1 MNSTSRR
8 VSTFLENLSR
18 PSYFVLGVAPFAI
31 LLGWLLPQASTL
43 FQHLGGAGLGVISL
57 PAIPVVISSVTLGAE
72 QLARSARRHSRFNR
86 RLWIALITT
95 CIGATLIAFFCA
107 LAQQPGVLTPE
118 AQVMVGTFIEEKSDP
133 IYINLNQVSTGS
145 GEKNLFDIVL
155 ELIPPSNFFF
165 HTANA
170 EMIKI
175 ILVSAIAGVAMSTIE
190 PARTDTLRNL
200 LESVNSI
207 SKKVLDY
214 ILMISQIV
222 IIFFIASSVS
232 TFNLGLLSSTLTF
245 GVAYVSACM
254 VCLGAAVLVYRWNT
268 KAAVSVNPESPSSV
282 STQERNPVLQ
292 AFTSALTTANSLA
305 TYSLITRNLSARN
318 FNPDQAD
325 TATSINLLIGR
336 TGPIAYVTVAA
347 IFALNFF
354 DLPLSLDV
362 ILKVITISIL
372 FGIATAGLH
381 GVAAIA
387 VMVQGIG
394 DIGIPTQPLLLMLI
408 ALDPLL
414 MFFRS
419 AVSSATAMAA
429 SAYACNNSGM
439 GDLNSS
445 EAAT

>member
-1 MNSTSRR
+1 MKTTLMLRR
-8 VSTFLENLSR
+8 FLENLSR

-31 LLGWLLPQASTL
+31 VLGWLLPQASSA
-43 FQHLGGAGLGVISL
+43 FQHLGLAGLGVISL

-86 RLWIALITT
+86 RLWIALIVT
-95 CIGATLIAFFCA
+95 CLGSALIAFLCA

-118 AQVMVGTFIEEKSDP
+118 AQITVGSFIEEKSDP
-133 IYINLNQVSTGS
+133 IYINLDQSTTIDQD
-145 GEKNLFDIVL
+145 KNVFD
-155 ELIPPSNFFF
+155 LILDLVPPSNFFS
-165 HTANA
+165 HTTHA

-175 ILVSAIAGVAMSTIE
+175 ILASAIAGVSMSTLNPE
-190 PARTDTLRNL
+190 ATSTLRTL
-200 LESVNSI
+200 LEGVNWI
-207 SKKVLDY
+207 AKKVLDY
-214 ILMISQIV
+214 ILLISPIV

-232 TFNLGLLSSTLTF
+232 TFNLGLLSATLTF

-254 VCLGAAVLVYRWNT
+254 VCLGAAIVVYRMNT
-268 KAAVSVNPESPSSV
+268 RVLPSERDSSEQEPDNPK
-282 STQERNPVLQ
+282 NAVLQ
-292 AFTSALTTANSLA
+292 TFTSALTTANSLA
-305 TYSLITRNLSARN
+305 TYSLITRILRAHR
-318 FNPDQAD
+318 FDQDEAD

-354 DLPLSLDV
+354 GLPLSFN
-362 ILKVITISIL
+362 IIFKIITISVL

-387 VMVQGIG
+387 VMVEGIA

-414 MFFRS
+414 IFFRS

-429 SAYACNNSGM
+429 SAYACNSHG
-439 GDLNSS
+439 
-445 EAAT
+445 AAGLTAAETTP

>member
-1 MNSTSRR
+1 MTTTQKLYR
-8 VSTFLENLSR
+8 FLENLSR
-18 PSYFVLGVAPFAI
+18 PSFFVLGVAPFAI
-31 LLGWLLPQASTL
+31 VLGLLLPQASRT
-43 FQHLGGAGLGVISL
+43 FQHLGLAGLGVISL

-95 CIGATLIAFFCA
+95 CLGAALIGLICA
-107 LAQQPGVLTPE
+107 VAQQPGVLTPE
-118 AQVMVGTFIEEKSDP
+118 AQIMVGTFIEEKSDP
-133 IYINLNQVSTGS
+133 IYITLNQAATADQG
-145 GEKNLFDIVL
+145 KNVIDLIID
-155 ELIPPSNFFF
+155 LIPPSNFFL
-165 HTANA
+165 HTTNA

-175 ILVSAIAGVAMSTIE
+175 ILVSAIAGVAMSAIE
-190 PARTDTLRNL
+190 PEKTNTLRTL
-200 LESVNSI
+200 LEGVNWI
-207 SKKVLDY
+207 AKKVLDY
-214 ILMISQIV
+214 ILLISPIV
-222 IIFFIASSVS
+222 IVFFIASSVS

-254 VCLGAAVLVYRWNT
+254 VCLGAAVVVYRMNT
-268 KAAVSVNPESPSSV
+268 KTIGPDQTCSDQPLENCK
-282 STQERNPVLQ
+282 NPVLQ

-305 TYSLITRNLSARN
+305 TYSLITRILNVHR
-318 FNPDQAD
+318 FDPDEAD

-354 DLPLSLDV
+354 DLPLSFDV
-362 ILKVITISIL
+362 IAKIITISVL

-414 MFFRS
+414 IFFRS

-429 SAYACNNSGM
+429 SAYACNSH
-439 GDLNSS
+439 GDAGLTSAQS
-445 EAAT
+445 TP

>member
-1 MNSTSRR
+1 MTTTQQFRR
-8 VSTFLENLSR
+8 LLEDLSR
-18 PSYFVLGVAPFAI
+18 PSYFVLGVAPVAI
-31 LLGWLLPQASTL
+31 VLGLLLPQASRT
-43 FQHLGGAGLGVISL
+43 FQHLGMAGLGVISL

-95 CIGATLIAFFCA
+95 CLGAALIGLVCA
-107 LAQQPGVLTPE
+107 VAQQPGVLTPE

-133 IYINLNQVSTGS
+133 IYINLNQAATADQS
-145 GEKNLFDIVL
+145 KNVIDLIID
-155 ELIPPSNFFF
+155 LIPPSNFFF
-165 HTANA
+165 HTTNA

-175 ILVSAIAGVAMSTIE
+175 ILVSAIAGVAMSAIE
-190 PARTDTLRNL
+190 PEKTSTLRTL
-200 LESVNSI
+200 LEGINWI
-207 SKKVLDY
+207 AKKVLDY
-214 ILMISQIV
+214 ILLISPIV
-222 IIFFIASSVS
+222 IVFFIASSVS

-254 VCLGAAVLVYRWNT
+254 VCLGAAVVVYRMNSR
-268 KAAVSVNPESPSSV
+268 ALDPSQTCSDHPL
-282 STQERNPVLQ
+282 ENCRNPVLQ

-305 TYSLITRNLSARN
+305 TYSLITRILTVHR
-318 FNPDQAD
+318 FDPDEAD
-325 TATSINLLIGR
+325 TSTSINLLIGR

-354 DLPLSLDV
+354 DLPLSFDV
-362 ILKVITISIL
+362 IVKIITISVL

-414 MFFRS
+414 IFFRS

-429 SAYACNNSGM
+429 SAYACNSHTGP
-439 GDLNSS
+439 GLTPAES
-445 EAAT
+445 TP

>member
-1 MNSTSRR
+1 MSKVMTFRR
-8 VSTFLENLSR
+8 FLENLSR

-31 LLGWLLPQASTL
+31 ALGLLLPKASATL
-43 FQHLGGAGLGVISL
+43 QSLGLAGLGLISL

-72 QLARSARRHSRFNR
+72 QLARSARQHSRFNR

-95 CIGATLIAFFCA
+95 CLGASLIAFFCA

-133 IYINLNQVSTGS
+133 IYVNLNQVSTGEHS
-145 GEKNLFDIVL
+145 KSLIDLILG
-155 ELIPPSNFFF
+155 LIPPSNFFL
-165 HTANA
+165 HATNA
-170 EMIKI
+170 EMLKI
-175 ILVSAIAGVAMSTIE
+175 ILASAITGAAMSTME
-190 PARTDTLRNL
+190 PEKTGTLRTL
-200 LESVNSI
+200 LEGVNRI
-207 SKKVLDY
+207 AKKVLDY
-214 ILMISQIV
+214 ILLISPIV
-222 IIFFIASSVS
+222 IVFFIASSVAS
-232 TFNLGLLSSTLTF
+232 FNLGLLSSTLTF
-245 GVAYVSACM
+245 GVAYISACM
-254 VCLGAAVLVYRWNT
+254 VCLGAAILIYRLNT
-268 KAAVSVNPESPSSV
+268 KTLG
-282 STQERNPVLQ
+282 STSCPVEIHEGKEKNPVLA

-305 TYSLITRNLSARN
+305 TYSLITRILTRN
-318 FNPDQAD
+318 RFDPHQAD

-336 TGPIAYVTVAA
+336 TGPIAYITVAA

-354 DLPLSLDV
+354 DLPLSFEV
-362 ILKVITISIL
+362 IAKIITISVL

-414 MFFRS
+414 IFFRS

-429 SAYACNNSGM
+429 SAYACNNCNEP
-439 GDLNSS
+439 DLDGA
-445 EAAT
+445 EAAS

>member
-1 MNSTSRR
+1 MNSNSLNIRR
-8 VSTFLENLSR
+8 FLEDLSR
-18 PSYFVLGVAPFAI
+18 PSYFVLGVAPFAV
-31 LLGWLLPQASTL
+31 LLGFLLPQASSL

-72 QLARSARRHSRFNR
+72 QLARSARRHSQFNR

-95 CIGATLIAFFCA
+95 CIGATLIALVCA
-107 LAQQPGVLTPE
+107 IAQQPGVLTPE

-133 IYINLNQVSTGS
+133 IYVNLNQISTGT
-145 GEKNLFDIVL
+145 GGKNLVDIIL
-155 ELIPPSNFFF
+155 DLIPPSNFFF
-165 HTANA
+165 HTTNA
-170 EMIKI
+170 EMIKV
-175 ILVSAIAGVAMSTIE
+175 ILVSAIAGLAMSTIE
-190 PARTDTLRNL
+190 PNKTDALRNL
-200 LESVNSI
+200 LESVNFI

-214 ILMISQIV
+214 ILLISPLV

-254 VCLGAAVLVYRWNT
+254 VCLGAAVVIYRWNT
-268 KAAVSVNPESPSSV
+268 KSAEPSKPASPGEDKS
-282 STQERNPVLQ
+282 ENRNPVLQ

-305 TYSLITRNLSARN
+305 TYSLITRHLSSRN

-325 TATSINLLIGR
+325 TSTSINLLIGR

-362 ILKVITISIL
+362 ILKVMTISIL

-429 SAYACNNSGM
+429 SAYACNNGGV
-439 GDLNSS
+439 GDLPSS
-445 EAAT
+445 EATT

>member
-1 MNSTSRR
+1 V
-8 VSTFLENLSR
+8 VSYSKPREVRQFKGKK
-18 PSYFVLGVAPFAI
+18 Y
-31 LLGWLLPQASTL
+31 
-43 FQHLGGAGLGVISL
+43 
-57 PAIPVVISSVTLGAE
+57 
-72 QLARSARRHSRFNR
+72 
-86 RLWIALITT
+86 
-95 CIGATLIAFFCA
+95 
-107 LAQQPGVLTPE
+107 
-118 AQVMVGTFIEEKSDP
+118 
-133 IYINLNQVSTGS
+133 
-145 GEKNLFDIVL
+145 
-155 ELIPPSNFFF
+155 
-165 HTANA
+165 
-170 EMIKI
+170 
-175 ILVSAIAGVAMSTIE
+175 
-190 PARTDTLRNL
+190 L
-200 LESVNSI
+200 LEESLSGDFAFV
-207 SKKVLDY
+207 KCWKADKDG
-214 ILMISQIV
+214 
-222 IIFFIASSVS
+222 
-232 TFNLGLLSSTLTF
+232 NLVFHRT
-245 GVAYVSACM
+245 
-254 VCLGAAVLVYRWNT
+254 
-268 KAAVSVNPESPSSV
+268 
-282 STQERNPVLQ
+282 
-292 AFTSALTTANSLA
+292 
-305 TYSLITRNLSARN
+305 ARN

-429 SAYACNNSGM
+429 SAYACNNSGL